1 MASVRACT
9 WLLPS
14 ALIALGCSSDPA
26 VTPDAGNPVDVQTI
40 NDVQTPDVQVADV
53 PVDMGRPPRNPQ
65 PLYGPC
71 DSDSEC
77 RDEMTCRRAA
87 DTGYPGGQCNRE
99 CTRDDDCVL
108 FSSGGA
114 KPVDGFCQAAD
125 AAGHRYCGRVCA
137 NGIDC
142 ERDGY
147 TCFGIN
153 QGTIRAVNICIPVCT
168 ETSCIDG
175 TVCNHETGR
184 CRPADAPPLTGR
196 TLGQSCV
203 ATSDTTMTPATVCQ
217 SGLCNP
223 QIVRDSAGNPV
234 QTGDNGGNCIG
245 RCILPQG
252 YNSSNLWTD
261 PELPQSNCPEGGVCF
276 LYRTYAE
283 GDMGLCQPGCTQ
295 DSDCRVSEGYG
306 CRRTFRVSATRTR
319 TFTRGYCA
327 PIDCVAPSDGGVT
340 ADAGV
345 NRTCP
350 SGYSCVTRTSGTTTT
365 SRCLPTT

>member
-1 MASVRACT
+1 MASVRA
-9 WLLPS
+9 S
-14 ALIALGCSSDPA
+14 ACLVTAAILALGCSDPA
-26 VTPDAGNPVDVQTI
+26 PVTPDAGNPVDV
-40 NDVQTPDVQVADV
+40 PVATDEGSPVDV
-53 PVDMGRPPRNPQ
+53 PVDMGRPPRAPG

-71 DSDSEC
+71 DSDAEC

-108 FSSGGA
+108 FSAGGV

-125 AAGHRYCGRVCA
+125 AAGHRYCGRVCT

-147 TCFGIN
+147 TCVGIN
-153 QGTIRAVNICIPVCT
+153 QGRINAVNICVPVCT
-168 ETSCIDG
+168 ATSCTDG
-175 TVCNHETGR
+175 TECNHQTGR
-184 CRPADAPPLTGR
+184 CRAADAPPLTGR

-203 ATSDTTMTPATVCQ
+203 TNTDPAMTPATVCQ

-234 QTGDNGGNCIG
+234 QTGDNGGYCIS
-245 RCILPQG
+245 RCILPSG
-252 YNSSNLWTD
+252 YNSSTLWNE
-261 PELPQSNCPEGGVCF
+261 PELPQSNCAAGGVCF
-276 LYRTYAE
+276 PARYYAE
-283 GDMGLCQPGCTQ
+283 GDLGICLPGCNS

-327 PIDCVAPSDGGVT
+327 PIDCVMPSADAGAPADGGV
-340 ADAGV
+340 
-345 NRTCP
+345 NRNCP
-350 SGYSCVTRTSGTTTT
+350 TGYSCVTLTRSGQTL
-365 SRCLPTT
+365 SRCLPST